1 MPWMLLVVATLS
13 SVAAAVACYAVRLRS
28 LAVMI
33 PVQFAFS
40 FAVTWY
46 VASHAARESHER
58 DPAIAVW
65 SALLALGVP
74 CVWLVLRA
82 VFGPISGRRRIA
94 RGE

>member
-1 MPWMLLVVATLS
+1 MPWMLLVVATVS
-13 SVAAAVACYAVRLRS
+13 SIAAAVACYALRVRS

-33 PVQFAFS
+33 PMQVVFS
-40 FAVTWY
+40 FAVTY
-46 VASHAARESHER
+46 FVASQAARKNHED
-58 DPAIAVW
+58 DPAIMVM
-65 SALLALGVP
+65 SALLALALP